1 MTRSETL
8 FCVAMLILFG
18 AAWGMTMPLTKI
30 AVSTGYK
37 HFGLLFWQMAIGA
50 GVMTCIA
57 LVRGTRLPLGRA
69 QLRIYLMIALI
80 GSVLPNTASYQ
91 AAVHLPSG
99 VLSIL
104 LSMIP
109 IWAFPIALALSL
121 DRFEWRRL
129 AGLIAGLSAVML
141 IVLPGADMSGGIPIF
156 WVMIALISGLFYAC
170 EGNIV
175 ARWGTAGLDPIQVLW
190 GASIVGSLIA
200 MPLAL
205 GSGQWID
212 PRPPYGAPEFAQ
224 MGSAVLHVLA
234 YTGYVWLVGRAGPV
248 FTVQISYLVTLFGI
262 LFAKL
267 ILNEAYPPAI
277 WMALGLMLLGMYL
290 VQPRRN
296 PSLASPANP
305 SLAEASAIGDTE
317 R

>member
-1 MTRSETL
+1 MTRSEAI
-8 FCVAMLILFG
+8 FCTSMLVLFG
-18 AAWGMTMPLTKI
+18 AAWGLTMPLTKI

-37 HFGLLFWQMAIGA
+37 HFGLLFWQMSIGA
-50 GVMTCIA
+50 AVMTSIA
-57 LVRGTRLPLGRA
+57 LMRGTRLPLGRS
-69 QLRIYLMIALI
+69 QVRIYVMIALI

-99 VLSIL
+99 VMSIL

-129 AGLIAGLSAVML
+129 AGLVAGLSAVMM
-141 IVLPGADMSGGIPIF
+141 IALPGADMSGSIPWL
-156 WVMIALISGLFYAC
+156 WVLVGLISGLFYAC

-190 GASIVGSLIA
+190 GASIVGSVIA
-200 MPLAL
+200 LPLAL

-224 MGSAVLHVLA
+224 MSSAVLHVLA

-248 FTVQISYLVTLFGI
+248 FAVQISYLVTLFGI

-267 ILNEAYPPAI
+267 VLSEAYPPAI
-277 WMALGLMLLGMYL
+277 WVALGLMLVGMYL

-296 PSLASPANP
+296 PPHGQGDNAALAAGT
-305 SLAEASAIGDTE
+305 AMGDTE